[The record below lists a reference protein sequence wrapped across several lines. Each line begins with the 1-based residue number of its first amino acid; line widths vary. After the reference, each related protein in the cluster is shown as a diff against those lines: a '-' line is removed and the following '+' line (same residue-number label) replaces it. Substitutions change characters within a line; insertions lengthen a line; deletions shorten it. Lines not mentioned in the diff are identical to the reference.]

1 MRLGLKL
8 LLVGFLLLLL
18 MIPLLM
24 LGGLVGE
31 RQRRGQEVADEVA
44 AAASGPQRIVGPMLL
59 VEARRDVQVTRVVE
73 RDGHVGQETQTQST
87 TVQYLVP
94 PETLAIDN
102 TLRTERRGRSLF
114 QVLLYH
120 DAMRLQGR
128 VAHVLPVEDGATVVP
143 LRAWLVLGLG
153 DNRGLRALAL
163 AVDGKPVE
171 ADPGTRM
178 SWLPQGVNVPVPLA
192 SLGRPIAFDWQI
204 ELTGT
209 GSLEWLPVGGET
221 TVTAR
226 ADWPHPSFDGRHLP
240 EAPQVGDDGFDARWA
255 VTRLASQVQPMLA
268 ACPPAGNECAAAL
281 EGGFGV
287 RLVEP
292 VDRYLM
298 TERAMKYALLFLGL
312 VFGAVFLVEALTAKP
327 VHFVQYGLTGL
338 AMAMF
343 YLLLLSLSEHIGFG
357 LAYVVATGA
366 CVSLLGYYLAGVLGS
381 RVRGVAF
388 GVGLAGL
395 YGILYLLLRAEDFA
409 LLVGSAVLF
418 AALAFVMILTRRLDW
433 HALGR
438 QPPPKVRGE
447 VD

>member
-8 LLVGFLLLLL
+8 VLVGFLLLLL

-31 RQRRGQEVADEVA
+31 RQQRGQEVADEVA
-44 AAASGPQRIVGPMLL
+44 ASASGPQRIVGPMLL
-59 VEARRDVQVTRVVE
+59 VEARRDVEVTRVVE
-73 RDGHVGQETQTQST
+73 RDGHVGQETQTEST
-87 TVQYLVP
+87 TVRYLVP

-102 TLRTERRGRSLF
+102 ALRTERRGRSLF

-128 VAHVLPVEDGATVVP
+128 VSHVLPVEDGARLVP

-153 DNRGLRALAL
+153 DNRGLRALKL
-163 AVDGKPVE
+163 AVDGRPVE

-178 SWLPQGVNVPVPLA
+178 GWLPQGLNVPVPLA
-192 SLGRPIAFDWQI
+192 SIGRPIAFDWSI

-209 GSLEWLPVGGET
+209 GSLEWLPAGGET

-226 ADWPHPSFDGRHLP
+226 ADWPHPSFEGRHLP
-240 EAPQVGDDGFDARWA
+240 EAPRIGDDGFEARWA
-255 VTRLASQVQPMLA
+255 VTRLASQVQPALA
-268 ACPPAGNECAAAL
+268 ACDPNGEACAEAFA
-281 EGGFGV
+281 GGFAV

-338 AMAMF
+338 GMAMF

-357 LAYVVATGA
+357 LAYAVAAGA
-366 CVSLLGYYLAGVLGS
+366 CVSLLAYYLAGVLGS
-381 RVRGVAF
+381 RPRGVAF
-388 GVGLAGL
+388 GVGLAAL
-395 YGILYLLLRAEDFA
+395 YGVLYLLLRSEDFA

-418 AALAFVMILTRRLDW
+418 AALATAMVLTRRVDW
-433 HALGR
+433 SALGR
-438 QPPPKVRGE
+438 PPAA
-447 VD
+447 